1 MNTVVH
7 SLPATEDAV
16 RFGAAGALGEGLTGI
31 LPSPGTAGVLELGGL
46 SQGQGRLEEDGEIS
60 LENKEGKD

>member
-1 MNTVVH
+1 M
-7 SLPATEDAV
+7 
-16 RFGAAGALGEGLTGI
+16 GI

-46 SQGQGRLEEDGEIS
+46 SQGQGILEEDGEIS